1 MVTKV
6 KPFGYSEGSARVT
19 ALPAAAVPRLP
30 LQLLLQGPQPL
41 LPVAKF
47 TGVAEVVVQLLL
59 PGRPAS
65 LHNTPHTKLG
75 CSDALRAAAPR
86 QDLRPPH
93 PPPGASQTAP
103 SASETALASGHPRPS
118 AQISA
123 DLHTGTRR
131 HREGPTGGPR
141 VIVTGGLSPTH
152 QSAHSAPGTP
162 LRGRGRLTLVSQFPF
177 AIPGK
182 DPL

>member
-1 MVTKV
+1 MT
-6 KPFGYSEGSARVT
+6 T
-19 ALPAAAVPRLP
+19 LPAAALPRLP

-47 TGVAEVVVQLLL
+47 TGIAEVVVQLLL

-65 LHNTPHTKLG
+65 LHNTPHTQPS
-75 CSDALRAAAPR
+75 CSDGPASGCTPPGPAT
-86 QDLRPPH
+86 PH

-118 AQISA
+118 AQTSA

-131 HREGPTGGPR
+131 RREGPTGGPR
-141 VIVTGGLSPTH
+141 VTVTGRAEPHAPVSALSTRDAA
-152 QSAHSAPGTP
+152 SRAWTINSC
-162 LRGRGRLTLVSQFPF
+162 F
-177 AIPGK
+177 AISIRNSWKRPSVSHAF
-182 DPL
+182 